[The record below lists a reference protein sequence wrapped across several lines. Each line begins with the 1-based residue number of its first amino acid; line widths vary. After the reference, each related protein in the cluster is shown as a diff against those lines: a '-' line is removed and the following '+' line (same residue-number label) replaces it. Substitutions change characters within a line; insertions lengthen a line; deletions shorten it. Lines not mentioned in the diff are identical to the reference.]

1 MLQDY
6 LTLRQAY
13 LTRPDTR
20 TQIHQNYV
28 RNLFLYETFRL
39 GGHNLPPTIFEN
51 IVSTGKPQSTETTR
65 QAYDLWQA
73 WQYCEKQAALRQP
86 LDLSFVRAVSARIMK
101 HTGGETTTSVGRYDT
116 SLGDFRLGC
125 GQLHVRF
132 YAYQAIRL
140 LQSGNRYPAHQLF
153 GTERRA
159 SPAHPVCRRPGRITQ
174 CPETG
179 KNQ

>member
-13 LTRPDTR
+13 LTRPDTP

-73 WQYCEKQAALRQP
+73 WQYCENKQPFA
-86 LDLSFVRAVSARIMK
+86 
-101 HTGGETTTSVGRYDT
+101 
-116 SLGDFRLGC
+116 SL
-125 GQLHVRF
+125 
-132 YAYQAIRL
+132 
-140 LQSGNRYPAHQLF
+140 
-153 GTERRA
+153 
-159 SPAHPVCRRPGRITQ
+159 
-174 CPETG
+174 
-179 KNQ
+179 

>member
-86 LDLSFVRAVSARIMK
+86 LDLSFVRTV
-101 HTGGETTTSVGRYDT
+101 SVGRYDT
-116 SLGDFRLGC
+116 SLGDFRLGEDYDE
-125 GQLHVRF
+125 V
-132 YAYQAIRL
+132 
-140 LQSGNRYPAHQLF
+140 YPLADFRKIPSCSTICAGL
-153 GTERRA
+153 
-159 SPAHPVCRRPGRITQ
+159 PMY
-174 CPETG
+174 
-179 KNQ
+179 N

>member
-51 IVSTGKPQSTETTR
+51 IVSTGKPQSTETTVKPTIFGKPGNIVKN
-65 QAYDLWQA
+65 
-73 WQYCEKQAALRQP
+73 KQPFA
-86 LDLSFVRAVSARIMK
+86 
-101 HTGGETTTSVGRYDT
+101 
-116 SLGDFRLGC
+116 SL
-125 GQLHVRF
+125 
-132 YAYQAIRL
+132 
-140 LQSGNRYPAHQLF
+140 
-153 GTERRA
+153 
-159 SPAHPVCRRPGRITQ
+159 
-174 CPETG
+174 
-179 KNQ
+179 

>member
-51 IVSTGKPQSTETTR
+51 IVSAGKPQSTETTR

-116 SLGDFRLGC
+116 SLGDFRLGEDYDEDT
-125 GQLHVRF
+125 LWLISVK
-132 YAYQAIRL
+132 
-140 LQSGNRYPAHQLF
+140 
-153 GTERRA
+153 
-159 SPAHPVCRRPGRITQ
+159 SPSCSTICAGLPMY
-174 CPETG
+174 
-179 KNQ
+179 N

>member
-86 LDLSFVRAVSARIMK
+86 LDLTFVRAAYRWRNDYFCG
-101 HTGGETTTSVGRYDT
+101 TLRY
-116 SLGDFRLGC
+116 F
-125 GQLHVRF
+125 VRRF
-132 YAYQAIRL
+132 
-140 LQSGNRYPAHQLF
+140 PP
-153 GTERRA
+153 RR
-159 SPAHPVCRRPGRITQ
+159 GL
-174 CPETG
+174 
-179 KNQ
+179 

>member
-86 LDLSFVRAVSARIMK
+86 LDLSFVRTVSARIMK
-101 HTGGETTTSVGRYDT
+101 HTGGETTTSVAVY
-116 SLGDFRLGC
+116 S
-125 GQLHVRF
+125 
-132 YAYQAIRL
+132 
-140 LQSGNRYPAHQLF
+140 
-153 GTERRA
+153 
-159 SPAHPVCRRPGRITQ
+159 
-174 CPETG
+174 
-179 KNQ
+179 

>member
-65 QAYDLWQA
+65 QAYDLGKPGNIVKK
-73 WQYCEKQAALRQP
+73 KQPFA
-86 LDLSFVRAVSARIMK
+86 
-101 HTGGETTTSVGRYDT
+101 
-116 SLGDFRLGC
+116 SL
-125 GQLHVRF
+125 
-132 YAYQAIRL
+132 
-140 LQSGNRYPAHQLF
+140 
-153 GTERRA
+153 
-159 SPAHPVCRRPGRITQ
+159 
-174 CPETG
+174 
-179 KNQ
+179 